1 MIQQRQ
7 KVQWAIARLNRFI
20 IAFSKRMTVAVYTE
34 WGMGSGEWG
43 KANGRGSELFWTL
56 AAIV

>member
-1 MIQQRQ
+1 
-7 KVQWAIARLNRFI
+7 
-20 IAFSKRMTVAVYTE
+20 MTVAVYTE